1 MMLKGVLLTAYL
13 VISMFLFINFETSAA
28 VWVSFMVNNLSI
40 LGITLYHL
48 YAEEEYS
55 PFISVYIVFSFLFFI
70 VAPIIQINVIG
81 GRNEAF
87 VTKFPYRES
96 VVIASSY
103 LISFFNVVFFLG
115 YIFFK
120 RIKRPQKF
128 SQLTVGVSQRLPG
141 VIIILLV
148 LTLVSFV
155 GSWSFIQEEIS
166 RPSWVKSSASVS
178 ALLLWKKV
186 LFLIP
191 FAGVILCVQ
200 YLKQSKKH
208 INNIIFIALVLVLF
222 LVFLFWFKNP
232 LTEKR
237 NALGPIYIGLIFLFL
252 PRLLNSNA
260 KTLFFMFFSMVVV
273 FPLSAIITHTS
284 ATMREI
290 LIKPRILLD
299 QFEGEGIGEVFN
311 TLHYDA
317 FANIGATIDYIGY
330 EGYAYGNQLLGA
342 FFFFVPRGLW
352 QDKPISTGQLVGE
365 HLIDTYDFT
374 YSNLSNPMVSE
385 GYINFG
391 IFGIILLALLLAAS
405 INYLKTWL
413 QSKDYL
419 KMMMGFYFA
428 IHLLFF
434 LRGDFMNGYS
444 YYIGTLIGVLVIP
457 RCIDY
462 FLQQLLM
469 NQQKWKMRQAAKA

>member
-13 VISMFLFINFETSAA
+13 AISMFLFINFETSAA
-28 VWVSFMVNNLSI
+28 VWVSFMVNNLTI
-40 LGITLYHL
+40 LGIMLFHL
-48 YAEEEYS
+48 YAEKEYS
-55 PFISVYIVFSFLFFI
+55 PFVSVYIVFSFLFFI

-81 GRNEAF
+81 GRSEAF
-87 VTKFPYRES
+87 VTKFPYRET
-96 VVIASSY
+96 VVITSSY

-115 YIFFK
+115 YTFFK
-120 RIKRPQKF
+120 KIRRPLKLLKPSLSS
-128 SQLTVGVSQRLPG
+128 SQTLPG
-141 VIIILLV
+141 VLIVLLV
-148 LTLVSFV
+148 LTCICFV
-155 GSWSFIQEEIS
+155 GSWGFIQEEIS
-166 RPSWVKSSASVS
+166 RPSWVRSSASVS

-191 FAGVILCVQ
+191 FAGVIMCVQ
-200 YLKQSKKH
+200 YLRQPNKH
-208 INNIIFIALVLVLF
+208 INNIIFVALLMILF
-222 LVFLFWFKNP
+222 LAFLFWFKNP

-237 NALGPIYIGLIFLFL
+237 NALGPIYIGLIFLFI
-252 PRLLNSNA
+252 PRLLNNNA

-342 FFFFVPRGLW
+342 FLFFVPRGLW
-352 QDKPISTGQLVGE
+352 HDKPISTGQLVGE
-365 HLIDTYDFT
+365 HLIENYDFT

-391 IFGIILLALLLAAS
+391 IVGIVLLALMLAAS
-405 INYLKTWL
+405 INYLKSWL

-419 KMMMGFYFA
+419 KKMMAFYFA

-444 YYIGTLIGVLVIP
+444 YYIGTLIGVLLIP

>member
-1 MMLKGVLLTAYL
+1 
-13 VISMFLFINFETSAA
+13 
-28 VWVSFMVNNLSI
+28 
-40 LGITLYHL
+40 
-48 YAEEEYS
+48 
-55 PFISVYIVFSFLFFI
+55 
-70 VAPIIQINVIG
+70 
-81 GRNEAF
+81 
-87 VTKFPYRES
+87 
-96 VVIASSY
+96 
-103 LISFFNVVFFLG
+103 
-115 YIFFK
+115 
-120 RIKRPQKF
+120 
-128 SQLTVGVSQRLPG
+128 
-141 VIIILLV
+141 
-148 LTLVSFV
+148 
-155 GSWSFIQEEIS
+155 
-166 RPSWVKSSASVS
+166 
-178 ALLLWKKV
+178 
-186 LFLIP
+186 
-191 FAGVILCVQ
+191 
-200 YLKQSKKH
+200 
-208 INNIIFIALVLVLF
+208 
-222 LVFLFWFKNP
+222 
-232 LTEKR
+232 
-237 NALGPIYIGLIFLFL
+237 
-252 PRLLNSNA
+252 
-260 KTLFFMFFSMVVV
+260 
-273 FPLSAIITHTS
+273 
-284 ATMREI
+284 MREI

-444 YYIGTLIGVLVIP
+444 YYIGTLIGVLILP

>member
-1 MMLKGVLLTAYL
+1 MLKGLLLLTYL
-13 VISMFLFINFETSAA
+13 FISTFLFVNFEASGA

-40 LGITLYHL
+40 LGITLFHL
-48 YAEEEYS
+48 YTEKEYS

-81 GRNEAF
+81 GRNDTF
-87 VTKFPYRES
+87 VTNFPYREYQ
-96 VVIASSY
+96 VITTSY
-103 LISFFNVVFFLG
+103 LISFFNVLFFMG
-115 YIFFK
+115 YLLFK
-120 RIKRPQKF
+120 KTRALRSLKTENYDCI
-128 SQLTVGVSQRLPG
+128 QRLPA
-141 VIIILLV
+141 VILVLLV
-148 LTLVSFV
+148 ITLICFV
-155 GSWSFIQEEIS
+155 ASWGFVQEEIS
-166 RPSWVKSSASVS
+166 RPSWARSSASVS
-178 ALLLWKKV
+178 ELLLWKKV
-186 LFLIP
+186 FFLVP
-191 FAGVILCVQ
+191 FAGIILCVQ
-200 YLKQSKKH
+200 YLKSPNKH
-208 INNIIFIALVLVLF
+208 INNVIFMGLVLV
-222 LVFLFWFKNP
+222 VFLGFLLWFKNP

-317 FANIGATIDYIGY
+317 FANIGATLDYISY
-330 EGYAYGNQLLGA
+330 EGYTYGNQLLGA
-342 FFFFVPRGLW
+342 FFFFVPRGIW
-352 QDKPISTGQLVGE
+352 EDKPISTGQLVGE
-365 HLIDTYDFT
+365 HLIDRYEFT

-385 GYINFG
+385 GYVNFG
-391 IFGIILLALLLAAS
+391 IFGIVLLALLLAGS
-405 INYLKTWL
+405 IVYLKSWL
-413 QSKDYL
+413 QSKNYL
-419 KMMMGFYFA
+419 KKMMGFYFA

-434 LRGDFMNGYS
+434 LRGDFTNGYS
-444 YYIGTLIGVLVIP
+444 YYIGTLIGVLILP

-462 FLQQLLM
+462 FVKQLLM
-469 NQQKWKMRQAAKA
+469 NQQIWKTRQAVKA